1 MGKRQECDI
10 SSNHAFEDDADKI
23 SGNVFVKLFMKFKF
37 GMVLL
42 F

>member
-1 MGKRQECDI
+1 MGKRRECAI
-10 SSNHAFEDDADKI
+10 SGNHAFEDDAGKI